1 MHRVQEQLSEL
12 PAKTCLADV
21 RIQAMR
27 EVDVAE
33 IRAAL
38 KKACGTIAVHYSP
51 DILKALKQG
60 AQNETDERSRFA
72 MDMLMDNAHIAENE
86 NIPICQD
93 TGMAIVWVKAGQEV
107 HFINGSLQEAIQQ
120 GVAEGYT
127 EAYLRASV
135 VSDPLFD
142 RRNTGTNTP
151 ALIYTELVPG
161 NEVTL
166 ELMAKGFGSENMSR
180 IRMLKPAEGVEGVKQ
195 FVLETIRLAGPNACP
210 PMIVGVGI
218 GGTFDYAAELSKKA
232 LLRPL
237 TESNPDPRYA
247 ELEKELLEEAQKLKI
262 GPMGL
267 HGNTTALKI
276 QILEYPTHIAGLP
289 CAVNIC
295 CHACR
300 HTEIRL

>member
-1 MHRVQEQLSEL
+1 
-12 PAKTCLADV
+12 
-21 RIQAMR
+21 MR
-27 EVDVAE
+27 ELDVAE

-38 KKACGTIAVHYSP
+38 RNACGTIAVHYSS
-51 DILKALKQG
+51 DILNALRQG
-60 AQNETDERSRFA
+60 AQNETEERSRIA
-72 MDMLMDNAHIAENE
+72 MEMLMENARIAEHE

-93 TGMAIVWVKAGQEV
+93 TGMAVVWLKAGQEV
-107 HFINGSLQEAIQQ
+107 HFVGGSLQKAVQL

-127 EAYLRASV
+127 ESYLRASV

-142 RRNTGTNTP
+142 RRNTGNNTP
-151 ALIYTELVPG
+151 AILYTELVPG
-161 NEVTL
+161 DEVTL
-166 ELMAKGFGSENMSR
+166 QLMAKGFGSENMSR
-180 IRMLKPAEGVEGVKQ
+180 IRMLKPSEGLEGVKQ

-237 TESNPDPRYA
+237 GESNPDPRYA
-247 ELEKELLEEAQKLKI
+247 ELEGELLEEAQKLKI

-300 HTEIRL
+300 HLEIRL